1 MRNNITALKHP
12 TIVRKI
18 RRAIW
23 LAKLEAMRKHK
34 DGCIFSRGKQ
44 YVENRKGHNIM
55 RVDWCININGYGALV
70 VWGDQS
76 RNITGMVE
84 AVLYSSDARG

>member
-18 RRAIW
+18 RLAIW
-23 LAKLEAMRKHK
+23 LAKLEAIRKHK
-34 DGCIFSRGKQ
+34 DGYSFSRGKQ

-55 RVDWCININGYGALV
+55 RVDWCIDFNGYGSLV

-76 RNITGMVE
+76 RNITSMVE
-84 AVLYSSDARG
+84 AVLYSEKRG

>member
-12 TIVRKI
+12 TIARKI
-18 RRAIW
+18 RRAVW

-34 DGCIFSRGKQ
+34 DGHSFSRGKQ

-55 RVDWCININGYGALV
+55 RVDWCIDRHGISALV
-70 VWGDQS
+70 VWGDKS
-76 RNITGMVE
+76 RNITNMVE
-84 AVLYSSDARG
+84 AVLYSEKRG